1 MPKRVHDLVN
11 KLLRKKDF
19 YPDKSQEE
27 REDIAWGIAQ
37 KQLGDK
43 KSETVES
50 LLKAAEYLDS
60 VGFYKEADVIAKTLK
75 S

>member
-1 MPKRVHDLVN
+1 MPKRVHDLVD

-19 YPDKSQEE
+19 YPDKSEEE

-43 KSETVES
+43 KSEVVAD
-50 LLKAAEYLDS
+50 LLRAADHLDAL
-60 VGFYKEADVIAKTLK
+60 GLHKEADIVANSLFK
-75 S
+75 